1 MRYSELVES
10 GGNKKFAVTIQHEK
24 SGARVSTTYKID
36 AVNDAAHAK
45 RIATNTIFPKLIEPR
60 ITKTVEVK
68 SINESEETD
77 KLISSVL
84 DLLTPLASNGIEYI
98 TVDNLINRMSKIPSG
113 FHVDREM
120 VMDLL
125 KPDQF
130 PIIKSIEGDKL
141 YLKTPV
147 APERSVSSD
156 QKDKEAEKIKDTAAK
171 QAIKA
176 TK

>member
-1 MRYSELVES
+1 MRYRDLLVGPS
-10 GGNKKFAVTIQHEK
+10 
-24 SGARVSTTYKID
+24 SR
-36 AVNDAAHAK
+36 
-45 RIATNTIFPKLIEPR
+45 L
-60 ITKTVEVK
+60 
-68 SINESEETD
+68 NESEATD
-77 KLISSVL
+77 NLISSVL
-84 DLLTPLASNGIEYI
+84 DLLTPLASNGVEYV
-98 TVDNLINRMSKIPSG
+98 TVDNLINRMSRIPSG

-125 KPDQF
+125 NPDQF

-176 TK
+176 TKD